1 MPQLAL
7 AERPVGPWA
16 LKCVVFEGEDQ
27 SVVVPVISIVGNSVP
42 TSARGKAVLASWKKA
57 VAAAA
62 KSARGPG
69 PLNPRW
75 CYAISAGF
83 SFNLAEHGNRALDV
97 ENYLKPSFDALA
109 AGLFC
114 DNDQDPRQIERYDY
128 DDSGFRFLFV
138 YRLEDAPTR
147 SDEGAC
153 FVVSILKSQG

>member
-7 AERPVGPWA
+7 AERTVGAWT
-16 LKCVVFEGEDQ
+16 LESVVFGGEDQ
-27 SVVVPVISIVGNSVP
+27 SVVVPVIGIVGNSVT
-42 TSARGKAVLASWKKA
+42 TSAPGRERSANWKKA

-75 CYAISAGF
+75 CYAVSAGF
-83 SFNLAEHGNRALDV
+83 SFNLAEHGNRPLDV

-114 DNDQDPRQIERYDY
+114 DNDQDPRQIRRYDY

-138 YRLEDAPTR
+138 QRLEDAPTR
-147 SDEGAC
+147 SDEGAG
-153 FVVSILKSQG
+153 FVVSTLKSRG

>member
-16 LKCVVFEGEDQ
+16 LKCVVFEGEDE
-27 SVVVPVISIVGNSVP
+27 SVVVPVMGIVGSSAP
-42 TSARGKAVLASWKKA
+42 TSARGKTILASWKKA

-62 KSARGPG
+62 KSARGSS

-83 SFNLAEHGNRALDV
+83 SFNLAEHGNQPLDV

-114 DNDQDPRQIERYDY
+114 DDDQDPRQIGRYDY

-138 YRLEDAPTR
+138 YRLEDAPMQ
-147 SDEGAC
+147 SDEGAG